1 MTTPIRVIVVDDH
14 EIVRVGVRSLLDRE
28 HDINVIGTASSG
40 ERGLELIGSLHPDVA
55 VLDYNLPGMSG
66 VELCGEV
73 VRRWPDIHVVILTT
87 FLDDNVIRNSLD
99 AGARAYVYKDVE
111 GRDLKRAVRTVASG
125 SPVIDGKAAA
135 RVMRMARTGS
145 SRGPV
150 ALSPREVDVLR
161 LVSRGMTNREI
172 GDELGVT
179 INTVKT
185 CLNRALNKLGCH
197 SRTQAA
203 AVAAKRGL
211 L

>member
-1 MTTPIRVIVVDDH
+1 MKRAVRIVVVDDH

-28 HDINVIGTASSG
+28 ADINVIGTAPTG
-40 ERGLELIGSLHPDVA
+40 EKGLELIGTLQPDVA

-66 VELCGEV
+66 VELCAEV
-73 VRRWPDIHVVILTT
+73 VRRWPDIHVVMLTT
-87 FLDDNVIRNSLD
+87 FLDDAVIRNSLD
-99 AGARAYVYKDVE
+99 AGAKAYVYKDVE
-111 GRDLKRAVRTVASG
+111 GRDLKRAIRTVASG
-125 SPVIDGKAAA
+125 EAVIDNKAAS
-135 RVMRMARTGS
+135 RVMRWARGGS

-150 ALSPREVDVLR
+150 PLSPREVDVLR
-161 LVSRGMTNREI
+161 QVVRGLTNREI
-172 GDELGVT
+172 AGELGVT

-185 CLNRALNKLGCH
+185 CLHRALRKLGCH